1 MIFGY
6 LTLHRTLAKYMAL
19 PLLVLFLAACQSAA
33 VPAAEARHSIH
44 IRGSGALMPL
54 AQLTAENL
62 MQEQPEAIVTVS
74 GGGSGRG
81 ILSLIDGTCD
91 IALASAQII
100 PELEALAADRDVQ
113 LESAIVAYDA
123 IVPFVHP
130 ANPVRNLTLE
140 QLRSLYDGTL
150 TSWSEVGGP
159 DLPVVLISRNA
170 SSGTYEAWKQLV
182 LGPKS
187 ILSGQALLM
196 ESQPMKTYVSTHPEA
211 IGFSAFSYLDDSI
224 APLAV
229 DGAAPTR
236 SAIEQGQYP
245 LRRPLYVYFRADA
258 PEPIRTFIRSIQ
270 QTASEHSES
279 LGLFAGE
286 G

>member
-1 MIFGY
+1 MILGRLIF
-6 LTLHRTLAKYMAL
+6 RRNLAKYIAL
-19 PLLVLFLAACQSAA
+19 PILAIFLAACHGAA
-33 VPAAEARHSIH
+33 APVAEESHSIH

-62 MQEQPEAIVTVS
+62 MQEQPDAIVTVS

-100 PELEALAADRDVQ
+100 PELKAIAAERDVQ

-182 LGPKS
+182 LGPNS
-187 ILSGQALLM
+187 VLSGQTLLM
-196 ESQPMKTYVSTHPEA
+196 ESQPMKIYVSTHPDA
-211 IGFSAFSYLDDSI
+211 IGYSTFSYLDDSI

-229 DGAAPTR
+229 NGAAPTR

-245 LRRPLYVYFRADA
+245 LRRPLYVFFRADA
-258 PEPIRTFIRSIQ
+258 PDPLRTFIRLILK
-270 QTASEHSES
+270 TASEQSES
-279 LGLFAGE
+279 LGLFARE